1 MISRSFPVREEYPF
15 GGPGQFILGTVQAA
29 AQQLIRDY
37 EGKVDLIY
45 LDPPL
50 EANDFISVKLPGV
63 REKLKIPAY
72 SDGLDRLGQLDM
84 LKGVFEL
91 CYALLKDSGSLYVH
105 TDSRASARI
114 RLILDD
120 IFGEELF
127 QNEII
132 WAYKS
137 SGRSTRQYSK
147 KHDNILFYKKTSK
160 SFFDITAVGIPRG
173 PMKRNNMKRTV
184 DENGRLCFSIRS
196 GGKTYTYYE
205 DTPIYP
211 TDVWADIE
219 YMHQRDPERTGYSTQ
234 KPEALLRRI
243 ISASCPEGGLVAD
256 LFSGSGTT
264 AAVAAKLNRRFLAV
278 DASSA
283 ALGVTRKRL
292 LSAGHEAS
300 LIKESAQLSLCYPA
314 CPAGDIQAEISF
326 SQDAF
331 GKYASIDS
339 FSCKYGL
346 AFMAFGRT
354 DDCGTFRAAEYT
366 LFPAVGSRL
375 SDSSRKADTVQ
386 LCDNAGSM
394 VFYTAKD

>member
-1 MISRSFPVREEYPF
+1 MTGRSFPVREEYPF
-15 GGPGQFILGTVQAA
+15 GGPGQFILGTVQNA
-29 AQQLIRDY
+29 AQQLIHDY
-37 EGKVDLIY
+37 KGKVDLIY
-45 LDPPL
+45 LDPPSDTS
-50 EANDFISVKLPGV
+50 DFLSVKVPTV

-72 SDGLDRLGQLDM
+72 SDNLDKQSQLDM

-91 CYALLKDSGSLYVH
+91 CHALLKDTGSIYVH
-105 TDSRASARI
+105 TDSRMSAKI

-120 IFGEELF
+120 IFGEDCF

-137 SGRSTRQYSK
+137 GGRSTRQYSK

-160 SFFDITAVGIPRG
+160 SYFDISAVGIPRG

-292 LSAGHEAS
+292 LSVGHEAS
-300 LIKESAQLSLCYPA
+300 LIKQSSQLLLSYPA
-314 CPAGDIQAEISF
+314 CPTGDIRAEISF

-331 GKYASIDS
+331 GKYASVDS
-339 FSCKYGL
+339 VSCKYGL
-346 AFMAFGRT
+346 AFMAFGHI
-354 DDCGTFRAAEYT
+354 DCNGTFRAAEYT

-375 SDSSRKADTVQ
+375 SDSSCKANTVQ
-386 LCDNAGSM
+386 LCDNAGGM
-394 VFYTAKD
+394 VFYTIEE